1 MNILITGAS
10 SGIGKRLAIDYL
22 KAGHVVYCCGRDLP
36 ALNQIKERFPNLAII
51 LNFDVCSLEACA
63 ESFSSLKPLDLVIL
77 NAGTCEYID
86 ARSFD
91 GGGSPVLWGWKWHCC
106 VMFLSQRWLGV
117 WVRRCF

>member
-91 GGGSPVLWGWKWHCC
+91 AALYSR
-106 VMFLSQRWLGV
+106 VMRVNVEGTAN
-117 WVRRCF
+117 C